1 MNFRTT
7 TLSITILST
16 WHCLVGQN
24 SGAQYSI
31 RSNSFAPLVGK
42 ATSQT
47 YLNFSAVEPF
57 GGLSVQNLPDFK
69 NITGFIGQIKIA
81 HLDQD
86 GDGLSDAIELSLG
99 TDMTNVDSDG
109 DGLTDF
115 EESKVGTNPLRMDTD
130 GDGIPDGEEVSA
142 NTDPIKADNPVI
154 LNSGLPAILTHPPVI
169 NEKYVTA
176 HAQIMDNG
184 GTTISRVGFW
194 VSKKILVHT
203 VDPSTRII
211 DGKREGDQFTAQ
223 IDDLTPGMTYYIRAF
238 AQNSKG
244 MNYGSVRRIKIEG
257 IYNAPFESSP
267 VGGNWYLSEWFGL
280 FMRGN
285 ANWIFHQELGWLYH
299 EPANGDGMWV
309 WNDRFKWTWSRK
321 DIWPYM
327 WVNRDGNWF
336 YYFGV
341 EGGNPTFWD
350 YNSRAYIQW
359 LDK

>member
-1 MNFRTT
+1 
-7 TLSITILST
+7 
-16 WHCLVGQN
+16 
-24 SGAQYSI
+24 
-31 RSNSFAPLVGK
+31 
-42 ATSQT
+42 
-47 YLNFSAVEPF
+47 
-57 GGLSVQNLPDFK
+57 
-69 NITGFIGQIKIA
+69 
-81 HLDQD
+81 
-86 GDGLSDAIELSLG
+86 
-99 TDMTNVDSDG
+99 MTNNDC
-109 DGLTDF
+109 
-115 EESKVGTNPLRMDTD
+115 LRR
-130 GDGIPDGEEVSA
+130 IRY
-142 NTDPIKADNPVI
+142 I
-154 LNSGLPAILTHPPVI
+154 LNLDDSAMMKIFSLANYQITREQVCAMLKKEDDPEYENCKDILFATFLNGL
-169 NEKYVTA
+169 
-176 HAQIMDNG
+176 
-184 GTTISRVGFW
+184 
-194 VSKKILVHT
+194 
-203 VDPSTRII
+203 II
-211 DGKREGDQFTAQ
+211 DKRGKREGDQFTAQ

-299 EPANGDGMWV
+299 EPVNGDGMWV

-350 YNSRAYIQW
+350 YNSRAYTQW